1 MDKGAGSQTVGSQGV
16 PGAGPKGWEGRIPRL
31 GEPGAGCRLGS
42 ARSDCASGCSP
53 WLSRARG
60 QGDQCRGHPGRSVFG
75 FELKRGRKE
84 AGKRTDLR
92 TTKKGAGRPWG
103 FFYSR
108 TVNGRSHTSIIL
120 PSPNAIY

>member
-31 GEPGAGCRLGS
+31 GEPGAGCKLGS

-84 AGKRTDLR
+84 AEKRTDLR
-92 TTKKGAGRPWG
+92 TTRREPAGRG
-103 FFYSR
+103 DSF
-108 TVNGRSHTSIIL
+108 TAEQLTAEVTL
-120 PSPNAIY
+120 L